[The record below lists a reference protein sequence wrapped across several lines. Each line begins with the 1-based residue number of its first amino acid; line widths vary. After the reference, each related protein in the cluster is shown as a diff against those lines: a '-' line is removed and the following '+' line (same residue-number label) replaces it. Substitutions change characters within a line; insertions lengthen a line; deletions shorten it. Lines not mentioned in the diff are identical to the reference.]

1 MKRILFPLFIAV
13 PLFVSPP
20 CPVRSAIVD
29 RVVAIVNDEPI
40 TLSELE
46 DKARPVLQKYMGDDG
61 TEEKKKEILA
71 QILPQ
76 VIDEYLVQAEVKRRG
91 IVVGDDEIDAAIER
105 ICADNGIT
113 RDEFFK
119 RLASEGM
126 TIEKYREGL
135 REQIQRAQLINAEVR
150 AKIVVTDEQV
160 DAYLQKDQTAS
171 TPSSD
176 AVYVVEHIGIA
187 LPDPSDPVSKN
198 EARKKAEAA
207 LDALQSGRSFAE
219 VASQYSDFPSAGD
232 GGLLGSFTAKEMAP
246 FLRDVVTGLAPGKYS
261 GVIETPNGY
270 QIFRLKEVKNA
281 GGGAIAVDAVRREEI
296 RQELYRKSLNARF
309 DEWLSGLRSQSSIRI
324 LF

>member
-1 MKRILFPLFIAV
+1 MKKILFSLFIAV
-13 PLFVSPP
+13 PIFVSLPF
-20 CPVRSAIVD
+20 PVRSAIVD

-46 DKARPVLQKYMGDDG
+46 DKARPVLQKYVGNDG

-76 VIDEYLVQAEVKRRG
+76 VIDEYLVQAEVTRRG
-91 IVVGDDEIDAAIER
+91 IVVGDDEIDAAIDR
-105 ICADNGIT
+105 ICADNGFT

-119 RLASEGM
+119 RLVSEGM

-160 DAYLQKDQTAS
+160 DAYIQKAQTAS
-171 TPSSD
+171 VPSSE
-176 AVYVVEHIGIA
+176 AVYVVEHIGVVF
-187 LPDPSDPVSKN
+187 PDPTNPASRK

-207 LDALQSGRSFAE
+207 LDALHSGRSFAE
-219 VASQYSDFPSAGD
+219 VATQYSDFPSASE

-246 FLRDVVTGLAPGKYS
+246 SLREIVTGLSPGEYS

-281 GGGAIAVDAVRREEI
+281 GGGASGVDAVRREEI
-296 RQELYRKSLNARF
+296 RQELYRRSLNARF
-309 DEWLSGLRSQSSIRI
+309 DEWLNGLRSRSSIRI